1 MQSAGTRL
9 KIDVLGNPS
18 QTRKIN
24 QINQIKSIYLL
35 PVTKERSYLHY
46 LAARPVSQTGSDPKY
61 SVQVYN

>member
-18 QTRKIN
+18 QICK
-24 QINQIKSIYLL
+24 INQIKSIYFL

-46 LAARPVSQTGSDPKY
+46 LAARPVSQTRSDPKY